1 MKKVA
6 KTIGAA
12 FCTALFMLSA
22 MPVIVSAESVKSGD
36 YTYEVQGGDVIIMRY
51 DGDEEN
57 VIVPETLDGKKVT
70 AIGSKAFQMNGDLV
84 SVEISDGVK
93 TIGDHAFAIDHSLES
108 ITLPATVTDVAE
120 AAFQQCESLTTLNF
134 AGDETTWNAITFG
147 SENEAITA
155 LKPNYN
161 VELTKQEEAAAS
173 SETASSEI
181 TSSAAASSE
190 ITSSAAAS
198 SEITSSAAASS
209 AATSSVSTA
218 STASAATTTT
228 TTGETSAAEE
238 PVSQGSSVNIAYVVG
253 GILVGIAVL
262 DIIYWSVKK
271 TPEVRED
278 DKTNP

>member
-198 SEITSSAAASS
+198 S